1 MIKEKTIGGGKN
13 MQGLTSDQ
21 VQAQMAAGKVNR
33 RDHGPNK
40 TFKQICAENIFTYFN
55 LIFLVITVLILIAG
69 NYSLSDFLFVPVVI
83 SNAAVGIFQEWRSQ
97 RVLSQLTIISA
108 PHATVIRDNQQQT
121 ISVDDLVVGDWLCL
135 KAGEQISVDAKM
147 RQGHLSAN
155 ESILTGEAD
164 EVPKTTGD
172 DLYAGA
178 YVVSGDGIAEV
189 TKVGADTYAAQLE
202 AQAKE
207 TDRDDQGAMVKSIDR
222 IVKVVGILII
232 PLGVG
237 MVWQGMA
244 VNHQSLPDAI
254 AGMVAAVI
262 GMIPEGL
269 YLLVTVALATSA
281 VRLARKKVLLHNMH
295 SIEQLSRVDTL
306 CIDKTG
312 TITEP
317 DMQVTKLVS
326 LTDAPE
332 TELKTALTNEIA
344 QLSPDNDTMQA
355 LHAYFKPG
363 KPAQLARRIIPFNSA
378 YKYSGLVYD
387 QRTVFIGAPENLLLD
402 NYPTYAEQ
410 ISSYQNQGY
419 RVLLYGVLNQ
429 ALDDNQLTQP
439 VQARGLII
447 LTNPVRK
454 NAVETFDYFKQ
465 QGVAIKVIS
474 GDNPQ
479 TVSAVAKAAGIE
491 GSQNFVDAR
500 TLTSPAL
507 IKAAVQDKTIF
518 GRVTPEKKADLI
530 AALQEQGHTVA
541 MTGDGVND
549 ILAMK
554 KADCSVAMASGSSA
568 AMNAAAIVLLQSDFS
583 TMPRIVG
590 EGRRTVNNIQRS
602 ASLFLIKNIFSFLL
616 AVLTLCTTMSYPLRS
631 SQVSLISAF
640 MIGIPG
646 YLLTLEADES
656 PIKGHFIRT
665 VMFNA
670 LPAALVDVFAVGLL
684 MIVGNVFNIRAA
696 DISTVSAWIMAFVGF
711 AMLVY
716 LARPMSWV
724 RGLTICVSAGGFI
737 AAIILMGDFFRFVK
751 PSPLVAALGLVFL
764 LAAEAVLI
772 NFRWL
777 VRWIA
782 QAWQKHRRG
791 RHAAS

>member
-1 MIKEKTIGGGKN
+1 MK
-13 MQGLTSDQ
+13 GLTAAQ
-21 VQAQMAAGKVNR
+21 VQAQIAAGKVNR
-33 RDHGPNK
+33 RQQGPVK
-40 TFKQICAENIFTYFN
+40 SLKQICAENIFTYFN
-55 LIFLVITVLILIAG
+55 LIFLVITILILIAG
-69 NYSLSDFLFVPVVI
+69 HYSLSDFLFIPVVV
-83 SNAAVGIFQEWRSQ
+83 SNALVGIFQQWRSQ
-97 RVLSQLTIISA
+97 KVLSRLTIIST
-108 PHATVIRDNQQQT
+108 PSATVIRDGQRQT
-121 ISVDDLVVGDWLCL
+121 VKVDELVVGDWLCL
-135 KAGEQISVDAKM
+135 KAGEQISVDGKLRDGNLAV
-147 RQGHLSAN
+147 N

-164 EVPKTTGD
+164 EVHKQAGD
-172 DLYAGA
+172 SLYAGA
-178 YVVSGDGIAEV
+178 YVVSGDGVAEV

-202 AQAKE
+202 AQAKK
-207 TDRDDQGAMVKSIDR
+207 TDRDDQGAMVRSIDR

-232 PLGVG
+232 PLGIA
-237 MVWQGMA
+237 MVWQGMV
-244 VNHQSLPDAI
+244 VNHLSLQEAI

-262 GMIPEGL
+262 GMIPQGL

-281 VRLARKKVLLHNMH
+281 VRLARRKILLHNMH

-317 DMQVTKLVS
+317 EMQVTKLIS
-326 LTDAPE
+326 LTDQPVDDLRAE
-332 TELKTALTNEIA
+332 VTDQVA

-355 LHAYFKPG
+355 LHRYFKPQAARQR
-363 KPAQLARRIIPFNSA
+363 AQRVIPFNSA
-378 YKYSGLVYD
+378 YKYSGLVYTD
-387 QRTVFIGAPENLLLD
+387 HTAFIGAPENLLLGD
-402 NYPTYAEQ
+402 YQRYADQ
-410 ISSYQNQGY
+410 VGQYQEQGY

-429 ALDDNQLTQP
+429 ALADNQLPQP
-439 VQARGLII
+439 VQARGLIV
-447 LTNPVRK
+447 LANPVRE
-454 NAVETFDYFKQ
+454 NAPQTFAYFKQ

-479 TVSAVAKAAGIE
+479 TVSAVAQAAGIAGAQE
-491 GSQNFVDAR
+491 FVDAR
-500 TLTSPAL
+500 SLTTPAL
-507 IKAAVQDKTIF
+507 VQAAADHKTVF
-518 GRVTPEKKADLI
+518 GRVTPDKKAELI
-530 AALQEQGHTVA
+530 EALQDQGHTVA

-549 ILAMK
+549 ILALK
-554 KADCSVAMASGSSA
+554 KADCSIAMASGSSA

-583 TMPRIVG
+583 AMPRIVG

-616 AVLTLCTTMSYPLRS
+616 ALLTIYTTMSYPLRS

-684 MIVGNVFNIRAA
+684 MVVGNVFNIRAA
-696 DISTVSAWIMAFVGF
+696 DISTVSALIMAFVGL
-711 AMLVY
+711 AMLIY
-716 LARPMSWV
+716 LARPFSWV
-724 RGLTICVSAGGFI
+724 RGLTIVVSAGGFI
-737 AAIILMGDFFRFVK
+737 AAITLMGDFFRFVK

-777 VRWIA
+777 VKWIA
-782 QAWQKHRRG
+782 KGWQNHRQRKHAHG
-791 RHAAS
+791 KHAS

>member
-1 MIKEKTIGGGKN
+1 MK
-13 MQGLTSDQ
+13 GLTAAQ
-21 VQAQMAAGKVNR
+21 VQAQIAAGKVNR
-33 RDHGPNK
+33 REQGPVK
-40 TFKQICAENIFTYFN
+40 SLKQICAENIFTYFN

-69 NYSLSDFLFVPVVI
+69 HYTLSDFLFIPVVV
-83 SNAAVGIFQEWRSQ
+83 SNALVGIFQQWRSQ
-97 RVLSQLTIISA
+97 KVLSRLTIISTPA
-108 PHATVIRDNQQQT
+108 ATVIRDGQRQ
-121 ISVDDLVVGDWLCL
+121 SVKVDELVVGDLICL
-135 KAGEQISVDAKM
+135 KAGEQISVDAKL
-147 RQGHLSAN
+147 QTGSLSVN

-164 EVPKTTGD
+164 EVHKQVGD
-172 DLYAGA
+172 SLYAGA
-178 YVVSGDGIAEV
+178 YVVSGDGVAEV
-189 TKVGADTYAAQLE
+189 SQVGADTYAAKLE

-207 TDRDDQGAMVKSIDR
+207 TDRDDQGAMVRSIDR

-232 PLGVG
+232 PLGIA

-244 VNHQSLPDAI
+244 VNHLSLQEAI

-281 VRLARKKVLLHNMH
+281 VRLARRKVLLHNMH

-317 DMQVTKLVS
+317 DMQVTKLIS
-326 LTDAPE
+326 LTDQSTDALRAE
-332 TELKTALTNEIA
+332 LTNQVA

-355 LHAYFKPG
+355 LHRYFKPDQA
-363 KPAQLARRIIPFNSA
+363 AQSAQRVIPFNSA
-378 YKYSGLVYD
+378 YKYSGLVYAD
-387 QRTVFIGAPENLLLD
+387 HTAFIGAPENLLLD
-402 NYPTYAEQ
+402 DYQRYASQ
-410 ISSYQNQGY
+410 VSQYQEQGY
-419 RVLLYGVLNQ
+419 RVLLYGL
-429 ALDDNQLTQP
+429 LDQPLTDNQLTQP
-439 VQARGLII
+439 VQARGLIV
-447 LTNPVRK
+447 LANPVRQ
-454 NAVETFDYFKQ
+454 NAPQTFGYFKQ

-479 TVSAVAKAAGIE
+479 TVAAVAQAAGIE
-491 GSQNFVDAR
+491 GAQEFVDAR
-500 TLTSPAL
+500 SLTTPAL
-507 IKAAVQDKTIF
+507 VQSAAANKTIF
-518 GRVTPEKKADLI
+518 GRVTPEKKAELI
-530 AALQEQGHTVA
+530 EALQDQGHTVA

-549 ILAMK
+549 ILALK
-554 KADCSVAMASGSSA
+554 KADCSIAMASGSSA
-568 AMNAAAIVLLQSDFS
+568 AMNAAAIVLLKSDFS
-583 TMPRIVG
+583 AMPRIVG

-616 AVLTLCTTMSYPLRS
+616 ALLTICTSMSYPLRS

-684 MIVGNVFNIRAA
+684 MVVGNVFNIRSA
-696 DISTVSAWIMAFVGF
+696 DISTVSALIMAFVGL

-716 LARPMSWV
+716 LARPFSWV
-724 RGLTICVSAGGFI
+724 RGLTIVVSAGGFI
-737 AAIILMGDFFRFVK
+737 AAITLMGDFFRFVK

-777 VRWIA
+777 IKWIVKGW
-782 QAWQKHRRG
+782 QNRHQKHGRG
-791 RHAAS
+791 KHAS

>member
-1 MIKEKTIGGGKN
+1 
-13 MQGLTSDQ
+13 
-21 VQAQMAAGKVNR
+21 
-33 RDHGPNK
+33 
-40 TFKQICAENIFTYFN
+40 
-55 LIFLVITVLILIAG
+55 
-69 NYSLSDFLFVPVVI
+69 
-83 SNAAVGIFQEWRSQ
+83 
-97 RVLSQLTIISA
+97 
-108 PHATVIRDNQQQT
+108 
-121 ISVDDLVVGDWLCL
+121 
-135 KAGEQISVDAKM
+135 
-147 RQGHLSAN
+147 
-155 ESILTGEAD
+155 
-164 EVPKTTGD
+164 
-172 DLYAGA
+172 
-178 YVVSGDGIAEV
+178 
-189 TKVGADTYAAQLE
+189 
-202 AQAKE
+202 
-207 TDRDDQGAMVKSIDR
+207 MVKSIDR
-222 IVKVVGILII
+222 IVKVVGILIV
-232 PLGVG
+232 PLGLG

-281 VRLARKKVLLHNMH
+281 VRLAQKKVLLHNMH

-317 DMQVTKLVS
+317 DMQVKDIVS
-326 LTDAPE
+326 LTDQPLAD
-332 TELKTALTNEIA
+332 LKAAMGDAVA
-344 QLSPDNDTMQA
+344 QFSPDNDTMQA
-355 LHAYFKPG
+355 LHQYFKPA
-363 KPAQLARRIIPFNSA
+363 KPQQAAQRVIRFNSA
-378 YKYSGLVYD
+378 YKYSGLVYAD
-387 QRTVFIGAPENLLLD
+387 RTIFIGAPENLLQD
-402 NYPTYAEQ
+402 QYANYADQ
-410 ISSYQNQGY
+410 ISQYQSQGL
-419 RVLLYGVLNQ
+419 RVLLYGSLGSALAGNQ
-429 ALDDNQLTQP
+429 ISQP
-439 VQARGLII
+439 VTALGLII
-447 LTNPVRK
+447 LANPVRK
-454 NAVETFDYFKQ
+454 NAPATFNYFKE

-479 TVSAVAKAAGIE
+479 TVSAVAQTAGIE
-491 GSQNFVDAR
+491 GAQNFVDAR
-500 TLTSPAL
+500 ALTSPAL
-507 IKAAVQDKTIF
+507 VQAAVQNKTIF
-518 GRVTPEKKADLI
+518 GRVTPEKKAELI
-530 AALQEQGHTVA
+530 EALQAQGHTVA

-554 KADCSVAMASGSSA
+554 KADCSLAMASGSSA

-616 AVLTLCTTMSYPLRS
+616 AVLTLCTSMSYPLRS

-684 MIVGNVFNIRAA
+684 MIVGNVFDIPAA
-696 DISTVSAWIMAFVGF
+696 DISTVSALIMAFVGF

-716 LARPMSWV
+716 LARPLSWV
-724 RGLTICVSAGGFI
+724 RGLTIFVSAGGFL

-764 LAAEAVLI
+764 LAAEAILI

-782 QAWQKHRRG
+782 TAWPKHRSG
-791 RHAAS
+791 RHSQS

>member
-1 MIKEKTIGGGKN
+1 MK
-13 MQGLTSDQ
+13 GLTAAQ
-21 VQAQMAAGKVNR
+21 VQAQIAAGKVNR
-33 RDHGPNK
+33 REQGPVK
-40 TFKQICAENIFTYFN
+40 SLKQICAENIFTYFN

-69 NYSLSDFLFVPVVI
+69 HYTLSDFLFIPVVV
-83 SNAAVGIFQEWRSQ
+83 SNALVGIFQQWRSQ
-97 RVLSQLTIISA
+97 KVLSRLTIISTPA
-108 PHATVIRDNQQQT
+108 AMVIRDGQRQ
-121 ISVDDLVVGDWLCL
+121 SVKVDELVVGDLICL
-135 KAGEQISVDAKM
+135 KAGEQISVDAKL
-147 RQGHLSAN
+147 QTGSLSVN

-164 EVPKTTGD
+164 EVHKQVGD
-172 DLYAGA
+172 SLYAGA
-178 YVVSGDGIAEV
+178 YVVSGDGVAEV
-189 TKVGADTYAAQLE
+189 SQVGADTYAAKLE

-207 TDRDDQGAMVKSIDR
+207 TDRDDQGAMVRSIDR

-232 PLGVG
+232 PLGIA

-244 VNHQSLPDAI
+244 VNHLSLQEAI

-281 VRLARKKVLLHNMH
+281 VRLARRKVLLHNMH

-317 DMQVTKLVS
+317 DMQVTKLIS
-326 LTDAPE
+326 LTDQSTDALRAE
-332 TELKTALTNEIA
+332 LTNQVA

-355 LHAYFKPG
+355 LHRYFKPDQA
-363 KPAQLARRIIPFNSA
+363 AQSAQRVIPFNSA
-378 YKYSGLVYD
+378 YKYSGLVYAD
-387 QRTVFIGAPENLLLD
+387 HTAFIGAPENLLLD
-402 NYPTYAEQ
+402 DYQRYASQ
-410 ISSYQNQGY
+410 VSQYQEQGY
-419 RVLLYGVLNQ
+419 RVLLYGL
-429 ALDDNQLTQP
+429 LDQPLADNQLTQP
-439 VQARGLII
+439 VQARGLIV
-447 LTNPVRK
+447 LANPVRQ
-454 NAVETFDYFKQ
+454 NAPQTFGYFKQ

-479 TVSAVAKAAGIE
+479 TVAAVAQAAGIE
-491 GSQNFVDAR
+491 GAKEFVDAR
-500 TLTSPAL
+500 SLTTAAL
-507 IKAAVQDKTIF
+507 VQSAAANKTIF
-518 GRVTPEKKADLI
+518 GRVTPEKKAELI
-530 AALQEQGHTVA
+530 EALQDQGHTVA

-549 ILAMK
+549 ILALK
-554 KADCSVAMASGSSA
+554 KADCSIAMASGSSA
-568 AMNAAAIVLLQSDFS
+568 AMNAAAIVLLKSDFS
-583 TMPRIVG
+583 AMPRIVG

-616 AVLTLCTTMSYPLRS
+616 ALLTICTSMSYPLRS

-684 MIVGNVFNIRAA
+684 MVVGNVFNIRSA
-696 DISTVSAWIMAFVGF
+696 DISTVSALIMAFVGL

-716 LARPMSWV
+716 LARPFSWV
-724 RGLTICVSAGGFI
+724 RGLTIVVSAGGFI
-737 AAIILMGDFFRFVK
+737 AAITLMGDFFRFVK

-777 VRWIA
+777 IKWVVKGWQNRH
-782 QAWQKHRRG
+782 QKHGRG
-791 RHAAS
+791 KHAS